1 MISEITFSKKFTSF
15 WNQTLPNAN
24 NFVRIVNLG
33 LKDVIEDPFPEPR
46 RPNNTAL
53 VNVIS
58 NRLFESFVS
67 KKIKLGSIND
77 PKFILS
83 NEYNELYGES
93 TDYLSRFAYGS
104 NLSLPLTIDEM
115 KESVGIFNVM
125 YRKYGQYTN
134 NIQLAPKFI
143 GCGFIN
149 NSVGDMIIG
158 ETLIEIKSG
167 QRHFSVVDFR
177 QIITY
182 CALNFSS
189 GSKRKITGIEIFN
202 PRMGI
207 SYSTSV
213 YNLCRDL
220 SAKSSNELFE
230 EIKRYIVDTEFSFDN
245 FNEMTTTYPT
255 VKNTL

>member
-33 LKDVIEDPFPEPR
+33 LKEIIEDPFPEPK

-53 VNVIS
+53 INIIS
-58 NRLFESFVS
+58 NRLFDNFVS
-67 KKIKLGSIND
+67 EKINLSSINNSR
-77 PKFILS
+77 FILS
-83 NEYNELYGES
+83 KEYDDILKECSE
-93 TDYLSRFAYGS
+93 YLSKFSYGS
-104 NLSLPLTIDEM
+104 NLSLPLTIEEM
-115 KESVGIFNVM
+115 KESIGIFNVI
-125 YRKYGQYTN
+125 YRKYGGYARS
-134 NIQLAPKFI
+134 IELSPKFC

-149 NSVGDMIIG
+149 NSIGDMIIG

-167 QRHFSVVDFR
+167 QRHFSVIDFR
-177 QIITY
+177 QIIIY

-189 GSKRKITGIEIFN
+189 NIKRRISKVEIFN

-213 YNLCRDL
+213 QDLCRDL

-245 FNEMTTTYPT
+245 FN
-255 VKNTL
+255 